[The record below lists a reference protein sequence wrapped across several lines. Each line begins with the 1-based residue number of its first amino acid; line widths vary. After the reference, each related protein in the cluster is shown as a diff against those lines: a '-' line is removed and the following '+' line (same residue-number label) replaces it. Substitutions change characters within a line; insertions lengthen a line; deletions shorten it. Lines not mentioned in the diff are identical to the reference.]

1 MMTPAVIAHT
11 AFLLLKFG
19 MQKTALRRRQAMAE
33 GRRLVKCTI
42 MLFIVASEECQ
53 LQETAV

>member
-1 MMTPAVIAHT
+1 MTPTAPADAV
-11 AFLLLKFG
+11 FLLLKFG
-19 MQKTALRRRQAMAE
+19 TWKAALRRRQAMAE

-42 MLFIVASEECQ
+42 MLFIFASEECQ